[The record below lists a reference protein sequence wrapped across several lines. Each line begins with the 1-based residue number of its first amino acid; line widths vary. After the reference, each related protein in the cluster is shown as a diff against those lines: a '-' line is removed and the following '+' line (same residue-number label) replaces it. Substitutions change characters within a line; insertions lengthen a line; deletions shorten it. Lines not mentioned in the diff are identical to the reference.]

1 MDAST
6 VQQFISNLGFPIVA
20 CGALFWYMNRQA
32 ERHREEQEALRKS
45 LDKNTDILTRLYERI
60 GENE

>member
-6 VQQFISNLGFPIVA
+6 VQQLISNLGFPIVA
-20 CGALFWYMNRQA
+20 CGALFWYMNRQE
-32 ERHREEQEALRKS
+32 ERHREEQEALRVS
-45 LDKNTDILTRLYERI
+45 LEKNTDILTRLYERM